1 MVNVFELVLTLVM
14 MMVAVVMSMMVV
26 RCCGGDGV
34 AGVIM
39 VILTSLAL
47 RGGRWDLQLG
57 RCCTSNSFG

>member
-1 MVNVFELVLTLVM
+1 MLTLVM
-14 MMVAVVMSMMVV
+14 MMMVVVTRMMVV

-34 AGVIM
+34 EGVIM

-47 RGGRWDLQLG
+47 RGGRWDMQLG